1 MRTPA
6 SSWAAPSASRSTRT
20 PILTTMRTRCPTPRS
35 RRPDGRRGGGSR
47 ATTHGDGRTGS
58 GCHRTSADMPTAQAP
73 LKRRIV
79 AGTLALLLLVPSGL
93 LAAEAEPAPPYPP
106 PPPPVV
112 RPVPPPRRYYYPPP
126 PRVAPPPPLSPVMR
140 VIYAPFYAAG
150 LVVRYGVYYVL
161 VAAREEA
168 ERASYGLVQLRGVPD
183 GAAVDL
189 DGRFWLKAD
198 GLDQRWLAV
207 PHGEHTLAVRVRGS
221 QPVERRVEVK
231 PGKTSVVRFGPFPQP
246 AG

>member
-1 MRTPA
+1 
-6 SSWAAPSASRSTRT
+6 
-20 PILTTMRTRCPTPRS
+20 
-35 RRPDGRRGGGSR
+35 
-47 ATTHGDGRTGS
+47 
-58 GCHRTSADMPTAQAP
+58 MPTVQAP

-112 RPVPPPRRYYYPPP
+112 RPAPPPPRRYYPAP

-161 VAAREEA
+161 VAPLEVFSRTV
-168 ERASYGLVQLRGVPD
+168 SYGAKGGVEAPPPPPSRG
-183 GAAVDL
+183 
-189 DGRFWLKAD
+189 
-198 GLDQRWLAV
+198 
-207 PHGEHTLAVRVRGS
+207 GEDPR
-221 QPVERRVEVK
+221 
-231 PGKTSVVRFGPFPQP
+231 
-246 AG
+246 